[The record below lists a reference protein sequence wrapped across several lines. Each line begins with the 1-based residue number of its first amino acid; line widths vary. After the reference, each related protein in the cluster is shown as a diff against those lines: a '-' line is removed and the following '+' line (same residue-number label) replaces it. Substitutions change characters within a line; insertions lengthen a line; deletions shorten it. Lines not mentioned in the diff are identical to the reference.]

1 MRVTVYRGT
10 TVHRKIISSILIYL
24 QITFFQSN
32 PKPNYVITTLYSV
45 TQSLSEMTSFIE
57 RTILTNCFS
66 TLFELFCISVNRG
79 WISYLAA
86 WIL

>member
-1 MRVTVYRGT
+1 MRVAVYRGT
-10 TVHRKIISSILIYL
+10 TVHRKIISRFLIHL

-45 TQSLSEMTSFIE
+45 IQSLPEMTSFIE
-57 RTILTNCFS
+57 RTILTNCYS
-66 TLFELFCISVNRG
+66 TQFELFCISVNRG
-79 WISYLAA
+79 WISHLAA